1 MEWTGAK
8 YADKPTVEVEAWV
21 DAVPERVWSIVSDVR
36 LMPEMSQELQAA
48 EWCDG
53 AEGAAAVGRRF
64 VGRSKHDALGEWET
78 TSHVVEC
85 DEPRVF
91 TWAVHDAETPTALWR
106 FTLEPE
112 NGGTKLRQWMQLGPG
127 RSGLSLAIDQMP
139 DKEEKIVFV
148 RLREF
153 EKAMTGTLAAI
164 KERAE
169 AGGA

>member
-8 YADKPTVEVEAWV
+8 YADKPTVEAQTWV
-21 DAVPERVWSIVSDVR
+21 DADPERVWSIVSDVR
-36 LMPEMSQELQAA
+36 LMPEMSGELQSV
-48 EWCDG
+48 EWCDAAVAG
-53 AEGAAAVGRRF
+53 ATVGRRF
-64 VGRSKHDALGEWET
+64 IGRSKHDALGEWET

-85 DEPRVF
+85 DAPRVF
-91 TWAVHDAETPTALWR
+91 TWAVHDPETPTALWR

-112 NGGTKLRQWMQLGPG
+112 NGGTKLRQWMQLGPS

-139 DKEEKIVFV
+139 DKEQKIVFV

-153 EKAMTGTLAAI
+153 ENAIIGTLAAI

-169 AGGA
+169 AAPA

>member
-21 DAVPERVWSIVSDVR
+21 DADPKRVWSIVSDVR
-36 LMPEMSQELQAA
+36 LMPEMSQEVRSV

-53 AEGAAAVGRRF
+53 AAGEAMVGRRF
-64 VGRSKHDALGEWET
+64 VGHSKHDSFGEWET
-78 TSHVVEC
+78 TSYVVEC
-85 DEPRVF
+85 EAPRVF
-91 TWAVHDAETPTALWR
+91 AWAVQDPETPTAVWR

-112 NGGTKLRQWMQLGPG
+112 NGGTKLRQWMQMGPG

-139 DKEEKIVFV
+139 DKEQKIVFV

-153 EKAMTGTLAAI
+153 ENAMTGTLAAI

-169 AGGA
+169 AGDA

>member
-8 YADKPTVEVEAWV
+8 YADGPTVEVQAWV
-21 DAVPERVWSIVSDVR
+21 DAAPERVWSIVSDVR
-36 LMPEMSQELQAA
+36 LMPEMSEEVQAV

-53 AEGAAAVGRRF
+53 AEDAPAVGRRF
-64 VGRSKHDALGEWET
+64 VGHSKHDALGEWET
-78 TSHVVEC
+78 TSYVVEC
-85 DEPRVF
+85 EPPRVF
-91 TWAVHDAETPTALWR
+91 AWAVQDPETPTALWR

-112 NGGTKLRQWMQLGPG
+112 NGGTKLRQWMRMGPG
-127 RSGLSLAIDQMP
+127 RSGLSLAIDRMP

-153 EKAMTGTLAAI
+153 ENAMTGTLAAI

-169 AGGA
+169 ADGA

>member
-8 YADKPTVEVEAWV
+8 YADRPTVEVQAWV
-21 DAVPERVWSIVSDVR
+21 DALPERVWAIVSDVR
-36 LMPEMSQELQAA
+36 LMPEMSPELQSA

-53 AEGAAAVGRRF
+53 TVGDAAVGRRF

-78 TSHVVEC
+78 TSYVVEC
-85 DEPRVF
+85 EAPRVF
-91 TWAVHDAETPTALWR
+91 TWAVQDPATPTALWR

-112 NGGTKLRQWMQLGPG
+112 NGGTKLRQWMRLGPG
-127 RSGLSLAIDQMP
+127 RSGLSLAIDRMP

-153 EKAMTGTLAAI
+153 ENAMTGTLAAI

-169 AGGA
+169 AAHA

>member
-1 MEWTGAK
+1 MEWTGAR
-8 YADKPTVEVEAWV
+8 YADKPTVEVQAWV
-21 DAVPERVWSIVSDVR
+21 DADPERVWSIVSDVR
-36 LMPEMSQELQAA
+36 LMPEMSRELQSV

-53 AEGAAAVGRRF
+53 ADGAAVGGKF

-85 DEPRVF
+85 DAPRVF
-91 TWAVHDAETPTALWR
+91 TWAVHDPETPTALWR

-112 NGGTKLRQWMQLGPG
+112 NGGTKIRQWMQLGPG

-139 DKEEKIVFV
+139 DKEQKIVFV

-153 EKAMTGTLAAI
+153 ENAMTSTLAAI

-169 AGGA
+169 AARA

>member
-8 YADKPTVEVEAWV
+8 YADKPTVEVQAWI
-21 DAVPERVWSIVSDVR
+21 DAAPERVWSIVSDVR
-36 LMPEMSQELQAA
+36 LMPEMSQEVRSV

-53 AEGAAAVGRRF
+53 AQGAPAVGRRF
-64 VGRSKHDALGEWET
+64 VGHSRHDAFGEWQT
-78 TSHVVEC
+78 TSYVVEC
-85 DEPRVF
+85 EAPRVF
-91 TWAVHDAETPTALWR
+91 AWAVQDPETPTAVWR

-112 NGGTKLRQWMQLGPG
+112 NGGTKLRQWMQMGPG

-153 EKAMTGTLAAI
+153 ENAMTGTLAAI

-169 AGGA
+169 ADGA

>member
-8 YADKPTVEVEAWV
+8 YADKPTVEVQAWV
-21 DAVPERVWSIVSDVR
+21 DADPERVWAIVSDVR

-48 EWCDG
+48 EWCDSADG
-53 AEGAAAVGRRF
+53 GAAVGRRF
-64 VGRSKHDALGEWET
+64 VGRSKHDALGEGET

-91 TWAVHDAETPTALWR
+91 TWAVHDPETPTALWR

-169 AGGA
+169 AGRA